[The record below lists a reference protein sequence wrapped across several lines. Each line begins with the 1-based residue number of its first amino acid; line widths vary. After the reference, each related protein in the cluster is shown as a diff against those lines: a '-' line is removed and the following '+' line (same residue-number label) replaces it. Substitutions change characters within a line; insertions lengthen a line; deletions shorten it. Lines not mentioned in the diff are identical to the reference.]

1 MKKLGINLEHC
12 YGIRK
17 LQTEFD
23 FERYGDVFAIYAP
36 NGTMKTSFAKAFKD
50 LSEGKISSDRIW
62 TNNETKRQI
71 EDENRNGLAPENVF
85 VIEPYNDRYRSDRVS
100 TLLANDELR
109 KQYDA
114 IHIEINKKVSML
126 VEILKPYAGS
136 KTNITEEIAT
146 SITHDPKGF
155 FLAITRVKD
164 ETINKK
170 ETPLGDVVYSDIF
183 NPKVELVLESSEF
196 KDNIKNYME
205 KYDELM
211 AKSTFFKK
219 GVFTHNNADDVAKSL
234 DANGFFKANHSI
246 FLRIN
251 GKKTEIG
258 SLKDLKDAIQN
269 EKESILT
276 DTALQSAFGKIDD
289 QLKKNADLRNFRT
302 CLENNPI
309 VLTELDNPG
318 LLRQNLWIEYLIRA
332 KETYLELLNLY
343 TTGKNKI
350 DNILVQAKNER
361 TRWDEVISIFN
372 ERFSVPFVARID
384 NQEDVILKKGA
395 PVITFDFLEDSE
407 DIDSDATPVGE
418 DLLMDVLSNG
428 ESRALYILNI
438 IFEVEARKTAMQN
451 TLFIV
456 DDIADSF
463 DYKNKYAIIEYLMEI
478 KEFDGFQEI
487 IMSHNFDFY
496 RTISSRLRLRKESK
510 IVVSKESREI
520 LFQEDEYQPNPFS
533 HWRTNL
539 TENSVLIAVIPF
551 IRNLAEFSGD
561 SDSRKKLTS
570 LLHIKMDTDKFLVAK
585 LEDLIKTVLHDQEA
599 LTLEEPEKSVKDL
612 IYKVGEE
619 IATNT
624 DEESALENK
633 ITLSI
638 AIRLKAEEFMIAK
651 INDHSFW
658 ENIKNNQTIILI
670 NRFKNNF
677 PMDKES
683 IQILDQ
689 VNLMTPENIHLN
701 SFMYEPILDLSAG
714 HLKRL
719 FLKVF
724 SLEYNHINLQAK
736 INEAKS

>member
-1 MKKLGINLEHC
+1 MKKLSIDLEYC

-23 FERYGDVFAIYAP
+23 FEKYGDVFAIYAP

-50 LSEGKISSDRIW
+50 LSEEKISSDRIW
-62 TNNETKRQI
+62 TNNETKRHI
-71 EDENRNGLAPENVF
+71 EDENGNGLAPENVF
-85 VIEPYNDRYRSDRVS
+85 VIEPYNDSYRSDRVS
-100 TLLANDELR
+100 ILLANDELR

-114 IHIEINKKVSML
+114 IHIEINKKVTML
-126 VEILKPYAGS
+126 AEALNPFAGK
-136 KTNITEEIAT
+136 KTNVEEEMAI

-155 FLAITRVKD
+155 FVALTRV
-164 ETINKK
+164 EREVTSKK

-183 NPKVELVLESSEF
+183 NPKVESVLESPEF

-219 GVFTHNNADDVAKSL
+219 GVFTHNNADDVAKNL
-234 DANGFFKANHSI
+234 DANGFFKANHSV

-258 SLKDLKDAIQN
+258 SLKDLKDAIQA
-269 EKESILT
+269 EKNSILT
-276 DTALQSAFGKIDD
+276 DTALKSAFNKIDT
-289 QLKKNADLRNFRT
+289 QLIKNADLRNFRT

-350 DNILVQAKNER
+350 DSILVQAKNER
-361 TRWDEVISIFN
+361 TKWDEVISIFN

-395 PVITFDFLEDSE
+395 PIITFDFLEDPE
-407 DIDSDATPVGE
+407 DIDSDAIPVRK

-438 IFEVEARKTAMQN
+438 IFEVEVRKTAMQN

-496 RTISSRLRLRKESK
+496 RTISSRLRLRRESR
-510 IVVSKESREI
+510 ILVSKESGEI
-520 LFQEDEYQPNPFS
+520 IFQEGEYQRNPFS
-533 HWRTNL
+533 HWRKNL
-539 TENSVLIAVIPF
+539 TKNSMLIAVIPF

-561 SDSRKKLTS
+561 SDSYKKLTS
-570 LLHIKMDTDKFLVAK
+570 LLHIRLDTEQFLVAK
-585 LEDLIKTVLHDQEA
+585 LEELIKTVLHDQGE
-599 LTLEEPEKSVKDL
+599 LTLQEPEKSVKDL
-612 IYKVGEE
+612 IYKVSEG

-624 DEESALENK
+624 DEKSALENK

-658 ENIKNNQTIILI
+658 GKIKNNQTITLI
-670 NRFKNNF
+670 NRFKSDF
-677 PMDKES
+677 PMEKES

-701 SFMYEPILDLSAG
+701 SFMYEPILDLSSD
-714 HLKRL
+714 HLKKL
-719 FLKVF
+719 FHKVLSLK
-724 SLEYNHINLQAK
+724 
-736 INEAKS
+736 